1 MFNAPAISL
10 VIYTY
15 HICEPMPILSDQCVQ
30 VHMTGNDGTIL
41 QTEPHHCA
49 GGCFSCV
56 TTHNTD
62 KISSSVYVSTCAA
75 SALFALP
82 VTHCVSCKKATCFAI
97 RQQSCLS
104 RLSQCLFPYGVDAT
118 LLHIPAIRFAVGEE
132 LEPTSSGSGGRL
144 RTQSYRT
151 GNDTYAFCDM
161 ISELEIILWIST
173 FSLYSSQTTTSA
185 VKTSYCI
192 L

>member
-104 RLSQCLFPYGVDAT
+104 PSAAQEINDKIAHRQGLPKFVDV
-118 LLHIPAIRFAVGEE
+118 H
-132 LEPTSSGSGGRL
+132 SSP
-144 RTQSYRT
+144 
-151 GNDTYAFCDM
+151 
-161 ISELEIILWIST
+161 
-173 FSLYSSQTTTSA
+173 
-185 VKTSYCI
+185 
-192 L
+192 